1 MIRPRRRVACFG
13 RGYGSVFASAL
24 ISLGLLDGS
33 IMTGPCLV
41 HRISQNHAS
50 SPASCTVA

>member
-1 MIRPRRRVACFG
+1 MIRPRRRVACFE
-13 RGYGSVFASAL
+13 GYGSVFASAL